1 MDDPDEVLNDEEDPE
16 ELDNGGGLLNEDE
29 DEDEEEERGERG
41 VGGWERGD
49 KRPAA
54 DLGER
59 LLELADGEVGDEEE
73 SESDGM
79 GEYCPPEELGE
90 GRLEPPPFGGGGGG

>member
-1 MDDPDEVLNDEEDPE
+1 LEDPEEVFNADEDPE
-16 ELDNGGGLLNEDE
+16 ELLNDE
-29 DEDEEEERGERG
+29 DDEDDERGEGG

-59 LLELADGEVGDEEE
+59 GLALADGDVGEDEARA
-73 SESDGM
+73 SGGM
-79 GEYCPPEELGE
+79 GEYCPPELLGE
-90 GRLEPPPFGGGGGG
+90 GRLEPPPFGGGGGGCC